1 MDRKGTVMELDEILN
16 AEPEFR
22 YRMLSRMKSDCE
34 YYLGYGGRSANH
46 LWALDEAK
54 QIEYM
59 KAIWNSFPEGQKPEW
74 LSMEQIEEYGNKMGA
89 APARNVRALLIPV
102 HDAPHEVSVSV
113 SDSLNELQQ
122 HVGGLIEPLDVLGNG
137 VCLYVNEEGIGTLP
151 PNRALYATKEME
163 EAGFLSQLDFKH
175 VAKEGELYTVLFGNI
190 VAVAY
195 DENMDMKDLTQE
207 QIDSLCEQFKDS
219 NSGFREIMNM
229 IHRKNEPSYE
239 NRESVSLDSECRDA
253 QAAKE
258 VLASEQPAIPKDRDI
273 R

>member
-1 MDRKGTVMELDEILN
+1 MNRSLAVKAGAESNEGQGIVSRGEKIKQKEIRQMDRKGTVMELDEILN

-175 VAKEGELYTVLFGNI
+175 VAKEGERSLF
-190 VAVAY
+190 
-195 DENMDMKDLTQE
+195 
-207 QIDSLCEQFKDS
+207 
-219 NSGFREIMNM
+219 
-229 IHRKNEPSYE
+229 
-239 NRESVSLDSECRDA
+239 
-253 QAAKE
+253 
-258 VLASEQPAIPKDRDI
+258 VLAITDTIMKASCGIGGSRCQKRT
-273 R
+273 RKSSNF

>member
-1 MDRKGTVMELDEILN
+1 MRNT
-16 AEPEFR
+16 
-22 YRMLSRMKSDCE
+22 
-34 YYLGYGGRSANH
+34 
-46 LWALDEAK
+46 
-54 QIEYM
+54 
-59 KAIWNSFPEGQKPEW
+59 AIKWD
-74 LSMEQIEEYGNKMGA
+74 

-229 IHRKNEPSYE
+229 MHRKNEPSYE